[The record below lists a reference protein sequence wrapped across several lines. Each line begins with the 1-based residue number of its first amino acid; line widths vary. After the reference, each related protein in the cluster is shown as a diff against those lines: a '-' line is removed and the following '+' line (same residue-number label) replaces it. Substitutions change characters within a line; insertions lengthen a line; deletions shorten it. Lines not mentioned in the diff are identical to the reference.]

1 MICNAG
7 SLWAHCYINVE
18 VTCRGCFFHMV
29 YWIIPSLSSAIFVV
43 APYLYQ
49 KPYSPCTIELL
60 SMQYLM
66 NTRPCMK
73 FSAVFHPPCSGVK
86 ISRAYHWYNINEFF
100 FLPNLPLFC
109 SYRFISNFLYRCT
122 IGVIFVF
129 LIIGE
134 IHPLHPKSQFLQ
146 NMQQLCHTLL
156 GGGLKSRYGGIFG
169 NVDTSNKVS

>member
-1 MICNAG
+1 
-7 SLWAHCYINVE
+7 
-18 VTCRGCFFHMV
+18 
-29 YWIIPSLSSAIFVV
+29 
-43 APYLYQ
+43 
-49 KPYSPCTIELL
+49 
-60 SMQYLM
+60 MQYLM

-86 ISRAYHWYNINEFF
+86 ISRAYHWYDINEFF

-146 NMQQLCHTLL
+146 NMQQLWHTLL

-169 NVDTSNKVS
+169 NVDTSTKSILILLFTVSIYFAFICSQFTSSQILMKCHWLPWFVILW